1 MTAVAS
7 ASESHAGCCLNSVY
21 RPFRSPAATMQRSL
35 RLYLPLSSLLLLLL
49 PLMGLLALT
58 AATRSA
64 AGSRSRHRRLV
75 RQRGVL
81 LDGSAA
87 ADGTVREHA
96 CPSDAKQDAQ
106 PCLQA
111 LIDRMHAVPTDPAIL
126 RRHPNPSCLIVLPA
140 GAEYLIN
147 APLRVNQS
155 KAISIV
161 ASSEVGANIVANA
174 SMAWGRSQHGH
185 CLPIASSRHRALRQC
200 IAAASGAR
208 PLHRAASPPQRQC
221 TELASSST
229 SSSLPSATGTAQ

>member
-1 MTAVAS
+1 
-7 ASESHAGCCLNSVY
+7 
-21 RPFRSPAATMQRSL
+21 MQRSL

-111 LIDRMHAVPTDPAIL
+111 LIDRMHAVPTDPAIQ

-147 APLRVNQS
+147 APLRVNDS
-155 KAISIV
+155 VS
-161 ASSEVGANIVANA
+161 
-174 SMAWGRSQHGH
+174 
-185 CLPIASSRHRALRQC
+185 
-200 IAAASGAR
+200 
-208 PLHRAASPPQRQC
+208 
-221 TELASSST
+221 
-229 SSSLPSATGTAQ
+229 

>member
-1 MTAVAS
+1 
-7 ASESHAGCCLNSVY
+7 
-21 RPFRSPAATMQRSL
+21 MQRSL

-111 LIDRMHAVPTDPAIL
+111 LIDRMHAVPTDPAIQ

-174 SMAWGRSQHGH
+174 SMGTFTTWALLTNCIFTTSRAPPMHRRRLGR
-185 CLPIASSRHRALRQC
+185 AATTSRRL
-200 IAAASGAR
+200 AAAEAVHG
-208 PLHRAASPPQRQC
+208 
-221 TELASSST
+221 T
-229 SSSLPSATGTAQ
+229 S